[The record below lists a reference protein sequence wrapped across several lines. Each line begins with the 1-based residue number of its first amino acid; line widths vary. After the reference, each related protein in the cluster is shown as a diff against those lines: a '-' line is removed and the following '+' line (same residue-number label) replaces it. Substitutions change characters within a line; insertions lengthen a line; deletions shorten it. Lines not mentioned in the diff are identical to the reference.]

1 MPDVT
6 DRSWFANTATFE
18 RFQPFGRVRDNEG
31 SPKVGELQLVG
42 RDTETRALVRCDAQP
57 PDCRQWAH
65 ATTPPRRGSACG
77 SAPRGGT
84 SVCARLGAGSVIA
97 SMDSTA
103 RTAFQPRSA

>member
-18 RFQPFGRVRDNEG
+18 RFQPFGRVRDSEG

-65 ATTPPRRGSACG
+65 ATTHPRRGSACG
-77 SAPRGGT
+77 SARRGGT

-97 SMDSTA
+97 SMDSTVA
-103 RTAFQPRSA
+103 APVS